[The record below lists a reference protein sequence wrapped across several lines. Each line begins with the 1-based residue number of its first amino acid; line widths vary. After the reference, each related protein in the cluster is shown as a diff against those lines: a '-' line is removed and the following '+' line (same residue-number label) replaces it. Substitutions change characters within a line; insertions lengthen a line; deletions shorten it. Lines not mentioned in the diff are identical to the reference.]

1 MFLDEFVALDE
12 SLRGYGFSLFGTYLI
27 WAILVILLYRPFRW
41 WMIYKRNYPENT
53 WLSYLRLDKDVYGMF
68 TGEVSLENNGGFSS
82 VRYDFNS
89 MQTNGYTKITIRLLG
104 DGKEYQFRIKNK
116 ASDYVSFVKSFET
129 TGEWEEIEIELNEMY
144 PSFRGRLLDQPNF
157 SFDSFESISFLIGN
171 NKQENFHLLIDSI
184 YLK

>member
-1 MFLDEFVALDE
+1 MRLIVTQL
-12 SLRGYGFSLFGTYLI
+12 LLSLFMSQEIMSQEIFNFTNSSDVSG
-27 WAILVILLYRPFRW
+27 
-41 WMIYKRNYPENT
+41 WMVVDDIVMGGR
-53 WLSYLRLDKDVYGMF
+53 SSGFFRLDKDGHGVF

-82 VRYDFNS
+82 VRYDFDN
-89 MQTNGYTKITIRLLG
+89 MQTNEYGKINIRLRG

-116 ASDYVSFVKSFET
+116 ASDYVSFVTSFET
-129 TGEWEEIEIELNEMY
+129 TGEWEEIEIELKEMY

>member
-1 MFLDEFVALDE
+1 MMLIVTQLLL
-12 SLRGYGFSLFGTYLI
+12 SLLMSQEIFNFKKSSDVSGWMVVDDIVMGGRSSGFF
-27 WAILVILLYRPFRW
+27 
-41 WMIYKRNYPENT
+41 
-53 WLSYLRLDKDVYGMF
+53 RLDKDGHGVF

-82 VRYDFNS
+82 VRYDFDS
-89 MQTNGYTKITIRLLG
+89 MQTNKYEKIKIRLRG

-116 ASDYVSFVKSFET
+116 ASDYVSFVTSFET
-129 TGEWEEIEIELNEMY
+129 TGEWQEIEIELKEMY

>member
-1 MFLDEFVALDE
+1 MRLIVSRL
-12 SLRGYGFSLFGTYLI
+12 LLSLFMSQEIMSQEIFNFTNSSDISG
-27 WAILVILLYRPFRW
+27 
-41 WMIYKRNYPENT
+41 WMVVDDIVMGGR
-53 WLSYLRLDKDVYGMF
+53 SSGFFRLDKDGYGLF
-68 TGEVSLENNGGFSS
+68 TGEVSLENNSGFSS

-89 MQTNGYTKITIRLLG
+89 MQTNEYTKITIRLLG

-116 ASDYVSFVKSFET
+116 ASDYVSFVAIFKT

-171 NKQENFHLLIDSI
+171 NKQENFQLVIDSI